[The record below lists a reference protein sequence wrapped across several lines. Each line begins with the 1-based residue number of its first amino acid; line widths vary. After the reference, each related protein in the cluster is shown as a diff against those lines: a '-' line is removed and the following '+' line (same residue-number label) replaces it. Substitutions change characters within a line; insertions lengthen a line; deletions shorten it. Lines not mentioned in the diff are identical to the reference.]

1 MGQLAFPKDLMEI
14 LKRHHLPT
22 GHKVKGHRAKE
33 CQPSPLVRQNREGQG
48 IDFCSNTV
56 CGERLWGVVWVVGAT
71 IQLLMLSVLQIETPL
86 LPVMCL
92 GCHSRVT
99 YSHRQNKT
107 GIIYP
112 FPFFLFH
119 IIVKPHRF
127 SLVWLHQPSLPP
139 TLSHPLM
146 LETPRV
152 LSSLAAATSTHPTFN
167 PRFGPLR
174 KWSLRHPCLW
184 LLPLSA
190 LLPHQCPEFFLTRE

>member
-1 MGQLAFPKDLMEI
+1 
-14 LKRHHLPT
+14 
-22 GHKVKGHRAKE
+22 
-33 CQPSPLVRQNREGQG
+33 
-48 IDFCSNTV
+48 
-56 CGERLWGVVWVVGAT
+56 
-71 IQLLMLSVLQIETPL
+71 MLSVLQIDTHPPL

-92 GCHSRVT
+92 GCHPRVT

-107 GIIYP
+107 GIIYS

-152 LSSLAAATSTHPTFN
+152 LSSLAAATRTHPTFN

-174 KWSLRHPCLW
+174 KWSLSLAPAFVCPPSPSMSRVLFNPGVTRKCHNIHNCHHFVSLSVSWDEATVILFMGLSPGD
-184 LLPLSA
+184 LPLSRSPS
-190 LLPHQCPEFFLTRE
+190 LMVF